1 VSLSTSISKLRLKMV
16 RILNSM
22 QQARM
27 RQYDITT
34 CFHETMKTVNK
45 VQNVSVKYI
54 FEHVRKRVVTGDGT
68 NSSVNAAD
76 CDSTVASSA
85 AIQLNVAM
93 LRLGER
99 KQPAIGVCEIIVD
112 KDAFINSRSCIVLV
126 TIEHERPRLVQTVV

>member
-1 VSLSTSISKLRLKMV
+1 
-16 RILNSM
+16 M

-34 CFHETMKTVNK
+34 CFHEITKTVNE

-54 FEHVRKRVVTGDGT
+54 IEHVRKRVVTGDGT

-76 CDSTVASSA
+76 SDATVASSA

-93 LRLGER
+93 LRFGER

-112 KDAFINSRSCIVLV
+112 KDAFINSRSCIALV
-126 TIEHERPRLVQTVV
+126 IIEHERPRLVQTVVRSKVAHSEKPR

>member
-1 VSLSTSISKLRLKMV
+1 VSLSASISKLRLKMV

-54 FEHVRKRVVTGDGT
+54 IEHVRKRVVTGDGT
-68 NSSVNAAD
+68 NSNVNAAD
-76 CDSTVASSA
+76 SDCNSCWFSSYSA
-85 AIQLNVAM
+85 
-93 LRLGER
+93 
-99 KQPAIGVCEIIVD
+99 
-112 KDAFINSRSCIVLV
+112 
-126 TIEHERPRLVQTVV
+126 

>member
-1 VSLSTSISKLRLKMV
+1 MV
-16 RILNSM
+16 N
-22 QQARM
+22 
-27 RQYDITT
+27 
-34 CFHETMKTVNK
+34 E

-54 FEHVRKRVVTGDGT
+54 IELMRKQVVTGDGT

-76 CDSTVASSA
+76 SDSTVASSA

-99 KQPAIGVCEIIVD
+99 KQPAIGVCEIIVY

-126 TIEHERPRLVQTVV
+126 TSSTKDLVLCRPLYEAK